1 MLPTIY
7 SLLNSPGKLF
17 FSIFMKKRGL
27 FDSIKQIASPKTIY
41 LSYVISAISWVI
53 IMKIIEHSGIY
64 NIEIIK
70 EIVDDYRKLE
80 EELNN
85 LMED

>member
-1 MLPTIY
+1 
-7 SLLNSPGKLF
+7 
-17 FSIFMKKRGL
+17 
-27 FDSIKQIASPKTIY
+27 
-41 LSYVISAISWVI
+41 
-53 IMKIIEHSGIY
+53 MKIIEHSGIY